1 MCDGF
6 SDESDDESVYVDV
19 GMNDGRVDQ
28 IRANGQVVDCQ
39 ERANNLAEYPY
50 DVVGLAESLKRLGCQ

>member
-19 GMNDGRVDQ
+19 GINGDRVDQ

-39 ERANNLAEYPY
+39 EGANNLAEYPY
-50 DVVGLAESLKRLGCQ
+50 DVAGLGKSLKR